1 LLAIQQWY
9 TNTLGMHMITLH
21 KIRYLVLWVVLIGF
35 LLLKTS
41 FGQTPSATQPTPI
54 QPPSTTL
61 QTFLQEQQSLAQT
74 EQALV
79 AHGATEQQ
87 IQAWRTQNAGRLEA
101 QQQRAQDMAAESA
114 VESMPVGVPP
124 NIPANASPTLKDF
137 MTTQAAL
144 GNARAQIH
152 NQLLRAMPGD
162 VTEEQIGEM
171 QQKEEQLFQQQYA
184 EDLKVQAQ
192 RAQTLAQESSAV
204 PLPVPG
210 PLQIPPEAT
219 PQLAA
224 FLTLRDQL
232 MREEI
237 ALRNQCVA
245 STPASRDAALDQ
257 WHRQNASRFQQL
269 QTLAQN
275 LSAATSN

>member
-1 LLAIQQWY
+1 L
-9 TNTLGMHMITLH
+9 
-21 KIRYLVLWVVLIGF
+21 VVLTYF

-41 FGQTPSATQPTPI
+41 FGQTAVGSQPAPVQPQSA
-54 QPPSTTL
+54 TL

-79 AHGATEQQ
+79 AQGATEQQ

-114 VESMPVGVPP
+114 VESMPVGVQP
-124 NIPANASPTLKDF
+124 NIPANASPPLKDF

-192 RAQTLAQESSAV
+192 RAQALAQESAGQ
-204 PLPVPG
+204 PQPVPG
-210 PLQIPPEAT
+210 APNIPSDAS
-219 PQLAA
+219 PQLKALLLA
-224 FLTLRDQL
+224 RYQL
-232 MREEI
+232 MHDQI
-237 ALRNQCVA
+237 VFSNQYA
-245 STPASRDAALDQ
+245 GATPASRDATLEQ